1 MTKRA
6 LLLRSLLKQKRRV
19 TFWANFQDR
28 LVPINAIAVGI
39 RTTAVKHF
47 AALRLLD
54 DQLTFATGP
63 GTGDASRLLLDV
75 FALGIV

>member
-1 MTKRA
+1 MTKRS
-6 LLLRSLLKQKRRV
+6 LLLRCLLKQKRGV

-28 LVPINAIAVGI
+28 LVPINAIAGGI

-54 DQLTFATGP
+54 YQLPLASGP

-75 FALGIV
+75 FALWII